1 MGVMD
6 EDDSWKWKQALGPTP
21 HPTPPHPTPYT
32 TPQPQK
38 QPLRLSSRK
47 RGPFNGHMLEL
58 CYLLEW
64 ALKYTKYGYLN
75 KGVVGLIT

>member
-1 MGVMD
+1 MD
-6 EDDSWKWKQALGPTP
+6 EDDSWKWKQASPRAY
-21 HPTPPHPTPYT
+21 TPPHPLHHPSP
-32 TPQPQK
+32 PQPQK

-58 CYLLEW
+58 CYLLEG